1 MWKLGLYDFLVLELG
16 LSDPKS
22 PNSTLFRG
30 RSQGRNFMI
39 QPRASKQSRKSWGW
53 KAPPSL
59 SAFRWEGNRVTNCP
73 EEGFTEIQS
82 IQANTHQSQQT
93 AASDH
98 KMQPATWC
106 WERKTSELH
115 GKSSNSL
122 LISWHSLMACGLLAY
137 YLTLFDCFIA
147 HDGPLFCDLFL
158 LFSGSCIY
166 WLVHTSFVSKCSFPF
181 QVRINTQRL
190 CKHLGPSQVKHITSL
205 IRSSMKWNKMEPTS
219 CREVA
224 LMQWKLLY
232 FRISM
237 EPPLLTSITP
247 FSQVMSATRAAL
259 PSANSCPEI
268 RSPGSHSTRSS

>member
-1 MWKLGLYDFLVLELG
+1 MTSLSSWAFPTLSHPTLPYSGEGHKEEVSWSNRVPQSKVEKAEDERHHLHWA
-16 LSDPKS
+16 LSD
-22 PNSTLFRG
+22 
-30 RSQGRNFMI
+30 
-39 QPRASKQSRKSWGW
+39 
-53 KAPPSL
+53 
-59 SAFRWEGNRVTNCP
+59 NRVTNCP

-147 HDGPLFCDLFL
+147 HGGPLFCDLFL

-166 WLVHTSFVSKCSFPF
+166 WLVHTSLVSKCSFPF

-224 LMQWKLLY
+224 LIQWKLLY

-237 EPPLLTSITP
+237 EPPTFDINNSIFPSHVRNTCSAP
-247 FSQVMSATRAAL
+247 ISEQLSRDQISRVSFHQVFLGVQNMQTWW
-259 PSANSCPEI
+259 
-268 RSPGSHSTRSS
+268 